1 MSYLPKT
8 DRRTT
13 LKWMLAGIGT
23 APLVAACGGA
33 DGPSANA
40 TLLGDPAPISG
51 TPYGADPDL
60 LDPRVTWT
68 RTMTSAQLSLV
79 AALCDVV
86 MPAADDRPAASALGV
101 PDFVDEWVSSPYEQ
115 TQDDRAAC
123 FELFEWLEAE
133 ARARGAASFAD
144 ADPDLHTALLDR
156 IAWRDSV
163 ESGLEA
169 KADGFARFRA
179 LAVSAYF
186 ASEQGSA
193 WLGYIGNQPAMG
205 DYAGPTQEALDHLD
219 AALASLNLTRPEG
232 L

>member
-33 DGPSANA
+33 DGPASNA
-40 TLLGDPAPISG
+40 VLLGEPAPISG
-51 TPYGADPDL
+51 APYGSDPDL
-60 LDPRVTWT
+60 LMPTVNWS
-68 RTMTSAQLSLV
+68 RTMTTAQLSLV
-79 AALCDVV
+79 AALSDVV
-86 MPAADDRPAASALGV
+86 MPAGDDIPSASALGV
-101 PDFVDEWVSSPYEQ
+101 PDFIDEWVSSPYEQ

-123 FELFEWLEAE
+123 FALFEWLEGE
-133 ARARGAASFAD
+133 ARASGAVSFAEASFE
-144 ADPDLHTALLDR
+144 TQTSLLDR
-156 IAWRDSV
+156 FAWSQSV
-163 ESGLEA
+163 EPGLEDV
-169 KADGFARFRA
+169 ADGFARFRTI
-179 LAVSAYF
+179 AVSAYF

-205 DYAGPTQEALDHLD
+205 DYAGPSQEALDHLEL
-219 AALASLNLTRPEG
+219 ALTSLKLTLPDG